1 MLLKQSIEEHCEGN
15 PFSKKTPLKNITS
28 SALIPDAAKSDIL
41 KFQEKGQSRFQEF
54 IDDRLLSFSKL
65 SIWDHM
71 KKMKLKSFANWMEKA
86 KVRVGDKVIKL
97 REERQ
102 LLGRF
107 LIIQKSRPELV
118 PKIEKVIGEYELSVV
133 PRSLCNIDG
142 SLHIPTDKASLMHA
156 IEQANIQVMP
166 QDLASQFQPP
176 KVLIIDAM
184 AVLQSMK
191 KTLTIKTLSDLEQAF
206 ISRIEYMMTGYSE
219 GRVVFDRYMEQSLKV
234 KTRLKRAATS
244 TEYKLHLDMKLSM
257 TIKELLS
264 SSKTKSCI
272 TTMFAEALLQHFS
285 SKPIFKLVVV
295 YGTTIKGWN
304 FEEQHDHEEADTL
317 IPNQVLASIEV
328 DDWREVC
335 VWSPDTDVLT
345 LLIDLAS
352 HHIGPQTRLK
362 FLTGKAAKHR
372 EIDVVEKVK
381 AIGLRKSQ
389 GLVGFH
395 NFTGADWGRKLN
407 LSAIRKRNGWNIIWS
422 SMKTIR

>member
-1 MLLKQSIEEHCEGN
+1 MYVLTEYCIYIVNSCVRFLMLLSCIHISGDAHPREGG
-15 PFSKKTPLKNITS
+15 
-28 SALIPDAAKSDIL
+28 SD
-41 KFQEKGQSRFQEF
+41 
-54 IDDRLLSFSKL
+54 
-65 SIWDHM
+65 
-71 KKMKLKSFANWMEKA
+71 
-86 KVRVGDKVIKL
+86 
-97 REERQ
+97 EERQ

-389 GLVGFH
+389 GLLGFH
-395 NFTGADWGRKLN
+395 NFTGADWGGRFVGYSKDKWVKRYMELDEN
-407 LSAIRKRNGWNIIWS
+407 DPIVACFGSSAPLTFHQSWLMTSCPHK
-422 SMKTIR
+422 